1 MSLYLVQHGKSLS
14 KEEDP
19 EQGLS
24 EAGETETARIAEVA
38 RVYGVEVAV
47 IHHSTKKRAG
57 QTARRFADALSPP
70 GGCDEISG
78 LKAMDDVKA
87 MAETLN
93 PGDNR
98 MLVGHLPFMG
108 RLVSWL
114 ITGDTE
120 KPVFAF
126 QNSGVVCLDKTE
138 DGHWIIRWTLMP
150 HIS

>member
-1 MSLYLVQHGKSLS
+1 MSLYLVQHGKSRP
-14 KEEDP
+14 KQEDP
-19 EQGLS
+19 QQGLS
-24 EAGETETARIAEVA
+24 SAGEEETARIAEVA

-57 QTARRFADALSPP
+57 QTARRFAHALSPP
-70 GGCDEISG
+70 GGIEEIAG
-78 LKAMDDVKA
+78 LKPMDDVKA
-87 MAETLN
+87 MAETIKA
-93 PGDNR
+93 GDNR
-98 MLVGHLPFMG
+98 MLVGHLPFMS

-126 QNSGVVCLDKTE
+126 QNSGIVCLDMTADQDWVIK
-138 DGHWIIRWTLMP
+138 WTLMP